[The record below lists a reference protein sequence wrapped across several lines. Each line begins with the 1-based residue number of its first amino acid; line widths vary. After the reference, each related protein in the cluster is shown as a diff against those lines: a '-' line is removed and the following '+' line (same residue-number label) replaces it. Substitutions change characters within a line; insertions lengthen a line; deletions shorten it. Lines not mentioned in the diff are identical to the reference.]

1 MMQRSY
7 QRAIK
12 SAGTLLA
19 ILSLAACGGLPKG
32 GERTASTAMKG
43 NEGTA
48 LAAVVRPRVAAHP
61 GQSGL
66 HALADAHDAIAARL
80 VLADAAQRSLD
91 VQYFIWNKD
100 MTGKVMIERLLRAA
114 DRGVRVRLLLDDLG
128 TAPSDEVLLAID
140 SHPNIEVR
148 MFNPVAMRSPRLLGI
163 VSDIGR
169 LNKRMHNK
177 SFTVDGQVSIVGGRN
192 IGDEYFGAH
201 EEMNYADMDV
211 AVIGPVVKEV
221 SNEFDLYW
229 NHRAS
234 IPIASLARQNTTP
247 EEFAAK
253 RAALAAYRETA
264 GESEY
269 AGSVRESEFA

>member
-1 MMQRSY
+1 MQRSY
-7 QRAIK
+7 QR
-12 SAGTLLA
+12 STQCAGILLA
-19 ILSLAACGGLPKG
+19 ILSLAACGGLPQG
-32 GERTASTAMKG
+32 GEHTASTAMKG

-48 LAAVVRPRVAAHP
+48 LAAVMRPQVAAQP

-66 HALADAHDAIAARL
+66 HALADGRDAIAARL

-91 VQYFIWNKD
+91 VQYFIWNRD
-100 MTGKVMIERLLRAA
+100 LVGKVLIERLLRAA

-163 VSDIGR
+163 VTDIGR

-201 EEMNYADMDV
+201 AGANFADLDV

-221 SNEFDLYW
+221 SDEFDLYW
-229 NHRAS
+229 NHPAS
-234 IPIASLARQNTTP
+234 IPTASL
-247 EEFAAK
+247 
-253 RAALAAYRETA
+253 
-264 GESEY
+264 
-269 AGSVRESEFA
+269 